1 MATLEDL
8 KEKVRSLR
16 TEFQQA
22 LAQAQD
28 LGLLEQIRV
37 RFTGRKSELTQLLR
51 SLKDLPPESRR
62 EAGELLNTL
71 KEEFLSALQQKRQE
85 LEAKAIQRL
94 DLTLPARPL
103 TWGTLHLLTLTL
115 KEILEIFA
123 GMGFTIEE
131 GPNIEWD
138 HYNFEALN
146 IPKYHPARETQST
159 FFITD
164 EMLLRTHT
172 SPVQVRVMERKS
184 PPLRFV
190 APGRVFRVD
199 PFDASHAPAFF
210 QMEGL
215 YVDRHVTFAEL
226 KGTLET
232 FLRQFFGEETK
243 VRFVPSHF
251 PFTEPSAEVL
261 ILWRGAQGREQWL
274 EVLGCGMVHPNVFRA
289 VGYDPQEWKGFAF
302 GFGIERLAM
311 VKYGVPDIRW
321 FTENDLRFLKGARR

>member
-85 LEAKAIQRL
+85 LEAKAVQRL

-226 KGTLET
+226 KGTLEA

>member
-85 LEAKAIQRL
+85 LEAKAVQRL

-226 KGTLET
+226 KGTLEA
-232 FLRQFFGEETK
+232 FLRQFFGGETK

>member
-1 MATLEDL
+1 LATLEDL

-85 LEAKAIQRL
+85 LEAKAVQRL

-226 KGTLET
+226 KGTLEA

>member
-85 LEAKAIQRL
+85 LEAKAVQRL

>member
-1 MATLEDL
+1 MATLDDL
-8 KEKVRSLR
+8 KEKVRILR

-22 LAQAQD
+22 LAQAED
-28 LGLLEQIRV
+28 LGLLEHVRV
-37 RFTGRKSELTQLLR
+37 RFTGRKSDLTQLLR

-62 EAGELLNTL
+62 EAGELLNRL
-71 KEEFLSALQQKRQE
+71 KEEFLTALQEKRQA
-85 LEAKAIQRL
+85 LEARAVRRV

-103 TWGTLHLLTLTL
+103 RIGTLHLLTLTL

-123 GMGFTIEE
+123 GMGFTVEE
-131 GPNIEWD
+131 GPEIEWD

-172 SPVQVRVMERKS
+172 SPVQVRVMERKK

-215 YVDRHVTFAEL
+215 YVDRRVTFAEL
-226 KGTLET
+226 KGTLEA
-232 FLRQFFGEETK
+232 FLQQFFGKGTR

-251 PFTEPSAEVL
+251 QFTEPSAEVL
-261 ILWRGAQGREQWL
+261 ISWKDAQGREQWL

-289 VGYDPQEWKGFAF
+289 VGLDPEEWKGFAF

>member
-85 LEAKAIQRL
+85 LEAKAVQRL

-164 EMLLRTHT
+164 EMMLRTHT